1 MPTLHAMTTAR
12 LPPLASDDPRAR
24 DPQLEALVEFAGD
37 RPNALLTM
45 ARVPG
50 LLQAV
55 MGMVQAT
62 VQAEGGI
69 SPALRFL
76 IACEVSRG
84 AGCRY
89 STVHAAHAAHRVGV
103 DWHKLAAL
111 PAWRESPLFTPR
123 ERAALAIAAA
133 GATAPAQA
141 PADAAFDE
149 ARQHFSE
156 DALLEIVSIV
166 AMFGWFN
173 RWNNLLQSHLEDEPA
188 QICEHLPW
196 LASATSSPAP

>member
-1 MPTLHAMTTAR
+1 MPTLQDMTTAR
-12 LPPLASDDPRAR
+12 LAPLASTDARAR
-24 DPQLEALVEFAGD
+24 DPQLEALVQFAGY

-62 VQAEGGI
+62 VQAQGSI
-69 SPALRFL
+69 PPALRFL

-103 DWHKLAAL
+103 DWRKLAAL
-111 PAWRESPLFTPR
+111 LEWRESPLFTPR
-123 ERAALAIAAA
+123 ERAALAIASA
-133 GATAPAQA
+133 GATPSSQG

-149 ARQHFSE
+149 ARHHFSE

-173 RWNNLLQSHLEDEPA
+173 RWNSLLHSQLEDEPA
-188 QICEHLPW
+188 HICEHVPW
-196 LASATSSPAP
+196 LVPGTSAPAP

>member
-1 MPTLHAMTTAR
+1 MTPAR
-12 LPPLASDDPRAR
+12 LAPLASDDARAR
-24 DPQLEALVEFAGD
+24 DPQLEALVEFAGY

-50 LLQAV
+50 LLPAV
-55 MGMVQAT
+55 MGMVRAT
-62 VQAEGGI
+62 VQAEGSI
-69 SPALRFL
+69 APALRFL

-89 STVHAAHAAHRVGV
+89 STVHAAHAAHRAGV
-103 DWHKLAAL
+103 DLHKLADL

-133 GATAPAQA
+133 GATLPAQA

-149 ARQHFSE
+149 ARQHFDE
-156 DALLEIVSIV
+156 AALLEIVSIV
-166 AMFGWFN
+166 ALFGWFN
-173 RWNNLLQSHLEDEPA
+173 RWNSLLQSQMEDEPA
-188 QICEHLPW
+188 HICQYLPW
-196 LASATSSPAP
+196 LASGTSAPAH